1 MSLLHQCS
9 QFRVIGGVAAGRC
22 QHRNGHPRRFQRLA
36 VQLAAQQLR
45 RTADV
50 LGRTVVIVMHDINF
64 AAAYADKIVAMNEGS
79 VSQVGTPV
87 EIMRPD
93 VLQDIFH
100 TPFEVVDGP
109 AGPLAVY
116 Y

>member
-1 MSLLHQCS
+1 MM
-9 QFRVIGGVAAGRC
+9 QF
-22 QHRNGHPRRFQRLA
+22 
-36 VQLAAQQLR
+36 LR
-45 RTADV
+45 SACRE
-50 LGRTVVIVMHDINF
+50 LGRTIIIVLHDINF

-79 VSQVGTPV
+79 VSKVGTPA